1 MVRGRRAPVEYEAD
15 KFAACFLM
23 PEAVMREDLQWDFPR
38 RSVCNLRRTAFAIGA
53 NNATQLLDKC
63 PSIRSLS
70 LRLARADIFAGRPV
84 NSIATIFGVSN
95 GAMAIRI
102 EELQMIDMNYFPKP
116 ATDD

>member
-1 MVRGRRAPVEYEAD
+1 
-15 KFAACFLM
+15 
-23 PEAVMREDLQWDFPR
+23 MREVFSGIFRADQFVISDE
-38 RSVCNLRRTAFAIGA
+38 TAFAIGA

-102 EELQMIDMNYFPKP
+102 EELQMIDMNYFPSP
-116 ATDD
+116 QLTTDS